1 VNETAVASANDSRF
15 LEMADLSMMAA
26 SGARIKITKEMT
38 SAIGLPFPLLSRRP
52 PKNIMRVNMSET
64 IAIAP
69 AVVAATAL
77 TNVSRFATCA
87 ISWAITPC
95 S

>member
-1 VNETAVASANDSRF
+1 MTS
-15 LEMADLSMMAA
+15 
-26 SGARIKITKEMT
+26 EMT
-38 SAIGLPFPLLSRRP
+38 SAIGLPPPSRSRRP

-77 TNVSRFATCA
+77 TKVSRLATCA

-95 S
+95 N

>member
-1 VNETAVASANDSRF
+1 MT
-15 LEMADLSMMAA
+15 AA
-26 SGARIKITKEMT
+26 SGAKIKITSEITK
-38 SAIGLPFPLLSRRP
+38 AIGLALLSRSRRP

-77 TNVSRFATCA
+77 TKVSRLATCA
-87 ISWAITPC
+87 ISCAITPC

>member
-1 VNETAVASANDSRF
+1 
-15 LEMADLSMMAA
+15 M
-26 SGARIKITKEMT
+26 TKEIT
-38 SAIGLPFPLLSRRP
+38 SIKGLPPPSRLRSRPP

-77 TNVSRFATCA
+77 TKVSRFATCA

>member
-1 VNETAVASANDSRF
+1 MKETAVASANDSRF
-15 LEMADLSMMAA
+15 LEIADLSMIAA
-26 SGARIKITKEMT
+26 IGAKIKIIRETI
-38 SAIGLPFPLLSRRP
+38 SAIGLPLLLLSLRP

>member
-1 VNETAVASANDSRF
+1 MTS
-15 LEMADLSMMAA
+15 
-26 SGARIKITKEMT
+26 EMT
-38 SAIGLPFPLLSRRP
+38 SAIGFPPPSRLRSLPP

-64 IAIAP
+64 IAMAP

-77 TNVSRFATCA
+77 TKVSRFATCA

>member
-1 VNETAVASANDSRF
+1 
-15 LEMADLSMMAA
+15 MADLSKTA
-26 SGARIKITKEMT
+26 
-38 SAIGLPFPLLSRRP
+38 AIGANIKTTSETTKAIGFELLLLSRRP
-52 PKNIMRVNMSET
+52 PKNIMRIKKSDK

-69 AVVAATAL
+69 AVDAATAE
-77 TNVSRFATCA
+77 TNVSRFATCD